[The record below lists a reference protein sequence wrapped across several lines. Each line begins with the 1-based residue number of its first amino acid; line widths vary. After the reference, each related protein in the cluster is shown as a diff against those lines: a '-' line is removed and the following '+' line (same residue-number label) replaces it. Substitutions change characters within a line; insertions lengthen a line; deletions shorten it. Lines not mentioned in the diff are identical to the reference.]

1 MELIGALFLVLAL
14 AVAIA
19 LFIGRPFLAQTQ
31 SEPDEVA
38 AAEDLLEHRRSTLL
52 AERDQ
57 VLGTLQELEFDYT
70 LGKIPAEDYPVQRT
84 ELLKKGSYVLRQ
96 LDELQPNLQQSS
108 SVEDRIEAAVASRRA
123 DAVQTNTGETNT
135 GETNAGEQ
143 VAVGVVEKP
152 AVRAK
157 DEIEDLIA
165 SRRRQ
170 RQEKAAGF
178 CPHCG
183 RPVSKSDKFCSK
195 CGTTL

>member
-14 AVAIA
+14 AVAVA
-19 LFIGRPFLAQTQ
+19 LFIGRPFLAQNQ
-31 SEPDEVA
+31 SEPNEAA

-96 LDELQPNLQQSS
+96 LDALQPNLQQNS
-108 SVEDRIEAAVASRRA
+108 SVEDRIEAEVASRRA
-123 DAVQTNTGETNT
+123 DAVQTYA

-152 AVRAK
+152 AARAK
-157 DEIEDLIA
+157 DEVEDLIA

-178 CPHCG
+178 CPRCG

-195 CGTTL
+195 CGATL

>member
-14 AVAIA
+14 AVAVA

-31 SEPDEVA
+31 SESDEVA

-84 ELLKKGSYVLRQ
+84 ELLKKGSFVLRQ
-96 LDELQPNLQQSS
+96 LDALQPNLQQSS

-123 DAVQTNTGETNT
+123 DAVQANT
-135 GETNAGEQ
+135 GEQ

-157 DEIEDLIA
+157 DEVEDLIA

-178 CPHCG
+178 CPRCG

-195 CGTTL
+195 CGVTL

>member
-14 AVAIA
+14 AVAVA
-19 LFIGRPFLAQTQ
+19 LFIGRPFLAQNQ
-31 SEPDEVA
+31 SEPNEAA

-96 LDELQPNLQQSS
+96 LDALQPNLQQNS
-108 SVEDRIEAAVASRRA
+108 SVEDRIEAEVASRRA
-123 DAVQTNTGETNT
+123 DAVQTYA

-152 AVRAK
+152 AARAK
-157 DEIEDLIA
+157 DEVEDLIA

-195 CGTTL
+195 CGATL